1 MLQPRLI
8 KIEPGFDYKLKLH
21 YESGEEKL
29 FDVSPYI
36 SGDWYGQLKDKA
48 YFKTVHLI
56 SHGTGIEWPNGQ
68 DIAPHELYE
77 LSVDIHHN

>member
-8 KIEPGFDYKLKLH
+8 VVKPCQNGQLLLEYVT
-21 YESGEEKL
+21 GERRL

-36 SGDWYGQLKDKA
+36 SGSWFGELADPA
-48 YFKTVHLI
+48 YFARVRLLPD
-56 SHGTGIEWPNGQ
+56 GTGIEWPHGQ

-77 LSVDIHHN
+77 GSRLLA